1 MKKNKNQ
8 LTNYLRNILSSVVG
22 EYHSHL
28 YTEYNLINEDTEKR
42 IDEHVELSH
51 KPSSGDVIHCTDS
64 IYQSEHGCEAIEV
77 TLDKGI
83 TLREL
88 QDLKEGIHN
97 TMSVGVDNETGRLY
111 ISIW

>member
-64 IYQSEHGCEAIEV
+64 IYQSEHFKFKVSLVELSSTGFTGNLYG
-77 TLDKGI
+77 TLVKTI
-83 TLREL
+83 
-88 QDLKEGIHN
+88 
-97 TMSVGVDNETGRLY
+97 
-111 ISIW
+111 

>member
-1 MKKNKNQ
+1 MGLSIENTNKAIKRFKEEFEND
-8 LTNYLRNILSSVVG
+8 
-22 EYHSHL
+22 H
-28 YTEYNLINEDTEKR
+28 YNGKITVHDK
-42 IDEHVELSH
+42 S
-51 KPSSGDVIHCTDS
+51 K
-64 IYQSEHGCEAIEV
+64 HGCEAIEV